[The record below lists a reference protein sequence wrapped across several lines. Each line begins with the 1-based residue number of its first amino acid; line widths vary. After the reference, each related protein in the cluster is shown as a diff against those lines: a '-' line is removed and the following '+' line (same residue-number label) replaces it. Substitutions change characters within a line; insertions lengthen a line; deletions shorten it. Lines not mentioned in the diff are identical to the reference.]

1 MFITTDS
8 QENILSLWC
17 ANPQDKEICE
27 HVLGVITSFTLN
39 NKGEILD
46 KSLFESAVRALDVVL
61 AFDVGEVTLFGI
73 GDLVTPINIDKD
85 GKSYKGVA
93 GVVVGFTTTG
103 NPIVEMNLDL
113 LISQLPR
120 ENWKRV

>member
-17 ANPQDKEICE
+17 ANPRDKEICE

-46 KSLFESAVRALDVVL
+46 KSLFESAVRALDDVL
-61 AFDVGEVTLFGI
+61 AFDVDEVTIFGI

-113 LISQLPR
+113 LISQLPCK
-120 ENWKRV
+120 NWKRV

>member
-17 ANPQDKEICE
+17 DNPHDKKMCE
-27 HVLGVITSFTLN
+27 HVLGVITSFALN
-39 NKGEILD
+39 SKGEFLD
-46 KSLFESAVRALDVVL
+46 KSLFESAVRALDDVL
-61 AFDVGEVTLFGI
+61 AFDVAEATLFGI

-85 GKSYKGVA
+85 GKSCKVVA

-113 LISQLPR
+113 LISSLPR
-120 ENWKRV
+120 KNWKRV